1 MGLVEPSVHEFPNS
15 RDTEKVNFFMGA
27 RRSILLAGAFAAL
40 LLVIGVS
47 ATAVWWNA
55 RTAQANLA
63 DLHDVHM
70 RANAALAA
78 IRADVYLTGILTRD
92 YLLDASSTAADPQY
106 INQFNGIREDTERN
120 FEVIEQTRQD
130 EEQRAAL
137 ATLKREIRA
146 QYWEPTV
153 EALAWT
159 PQEKAANRGNLLSKL
174 VKRRQE
180 VVSLAAQVEQLIA
193 TNFLTE
199 RQRAAT
205 ASQAFRSSFG
215 WIMSV
220 TLLLGLAISGVA
232 LTRMNALERQSRE
245 AESELRRL
253 SGQIRMAQEEE
264 RKHLSRELHDEVG
277 QLLTGLRMELASM
290 ARLDDPSERALRLE
304 SSKRT
309 VEQLIGSI
317 RNITLLLR
325 PSMLDDLGLAA
336 ALGWLIKESS
346 RTSSI
351 EIRAKLDTGADSLPE
366 AHRTCLYRV
375 VQEALTN
382 VARHSGARRA
392 EVVVQTEAGWVI
404 ASITDDGRG
413 FHPELAK
420 GLGLGLIGMEER
432 VKELGGGLH
441 LASSPGRGA
450 RVEVHLP
457 RTADVEVLS
466 AKSVDSGRSR
476 DRSSGFE
483 ASA

>member
-1 MGLVEPSVHEFPNS
+1 
-15 RDTEKVNFFMGA
+15 MGA

-55 RTAQANLA
+55 RTVQQDLA
-63 DLHDVHM
+63 ELHDVHM

-92 YLLDASSTAADPQY
+92 YLLDAPDTVADPQY
-106 INQFNGIREDTERN
+106 INQFNGIREDTEQN
-120 FEVIEQTRQD
+120 FEILEQTRQD

-137 ATLKREIRA
+137 AKLKREIRV

-153 EALAWT
+153 EALGWT
-159 PQEKAANRGNLLSKL
+159 PEEKAANRGSLLEKL

-180 VVSLAAQVEQLIA
+180 VVSLATQVEQLIT
-193 TNFLTE
+193 TNFRTE

-205 ASQAFRSSFG
+205 AGQAFRASFA
-215 WIMSV
+215 WTTLIA
-220 TLLLGLAISGVA
+220 LLLGMAISGVA
-232 LTRMNALERQSRE
+232 LVRMKALERHSRDV
-245 AESELRRL
+245 ESELRRL
-253 SGQIRMAQEEE
+253 SGQIRTAQEQE
-264 RKHLSRELHDEVG
+264 RKNLSRELHDEVG
-277 QLLTGLRMELASM
+277 QLLTGLRMELAGM
-290 ARLDDPSERALRLE
+290 ARLNDPSEMALRLE

-336 ALGWLIKESS
+336 ALGWLIKETS
-346 RTSSI
+346 RTRAI
-351 EIRAKLDTGADSLPE
+351 DIRARLDSGTDSLPE

-382 VARHSGARRA
+382 IARHSGARRA
-392 EVVVQTEAGWVI
+392 EVVVQAEVGWVV
-404 ASITDDGRG
+404 ATITDDGRG
-413 FHPELAK
+413 FGPEPTK
-420 GLGLGLIGMEER
+420 DRGLGMIGMEER
-432 VKELGGGLH
+432 VKELGGSIRLV
-441 LASSPGRGA
+441 SSAGRGA
-450 RVEVHLP
+450 RIEVHLP
-457 RTADVEVLS
+457 RTAEAEVLS
-466 AKSVDSGRSR
+466 AESSDSGRSR
-476 DRSSGFE
+476 NRSGGFE

>member
-1 MGLVEPSVHEFPNS
+1 
-15 RDTEKVNFFMGA
+15 MGA

-55 RTAQANLA
+55 RTVQQDLA
-63 DLHDVHM
+63 GLHDVHM

-92 YLLDASSTAADPQY
+92 YLLDSPDTVADPQY
-106 INQFNGIREDTERN
+106 IDQFNDIRQDTERN
-120 FEVIEQTRQD
+120 FEILEQARQD

-137 ATLKREIRA
+137 ARLRREIRL
-146 QYWEPTV
+146 QYWETTV
-153 EALAWT
+153 EALGWT
-159 PQEKAANRGNLLSKL
+159 PKEKAVKRGSLLGRL

-180 VVSLAAQVEQLIA
+180 VVSLATQVEMLIA

-199 RQRAAT
+199 QKRAAS
-205 ASQAFRSSFG
+205 AAQDFQSSFG
-215 WIMSV
+215 WTMLV
-220 TLLLGLAISGVA
+220 ALLLGLAISGVA
-232 LTRMNALERQSRE
+232 LARMNTLERQSRH

-253 SGQIRMAQEEE
+253 SGQIRTAQEEE
-264 RKHLSRELHDEVG
+264 RKNLSRELHDEVG
-277 QLLTGLRMELASM
+277 QLLTSLQMDLSST
-290 ARLDDPSERALRLE
+290 ARLSENSEWTLRLE

-309 VEQLIGSI
+309 VERLIGSI

-336 ALGWLIKESS
+336 ALGWLIKENS
-346 RTSSI
+346 RTSGI
-351 EIRAKLDTGADSLPE
+351 DIRARLDSGADSLPE

-392 EVVVQTEAGWVI
+392 EVVVQTEPGRVI
-404 ASITDDGRG
+404 TSITDDGRG
-413 FHPELAK
+413 FDPEFAK
-420 GLGLGLIGMEER
+420 ERGLGMIGMEER
-432 VKELGGGLH
+432 VKELGGSVRLV
-441 LASSPGRGA
+441 SSPGRGT

-457 RTADVEVLS
+457 RTAEAEVVS
-466 AKSVDSGRSR
+466 AKSADSGRSR
-476 DRSSGFE
+476 DRSGGFE